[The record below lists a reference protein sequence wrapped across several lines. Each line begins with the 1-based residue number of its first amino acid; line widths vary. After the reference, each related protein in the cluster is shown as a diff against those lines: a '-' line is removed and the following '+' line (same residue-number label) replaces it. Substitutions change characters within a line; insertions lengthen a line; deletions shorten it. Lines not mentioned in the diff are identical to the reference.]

1 MKDAPAQLDMRE
13 NIASS
18 RRHASRSATSA
29 APEPIGEAESVE
41 NKDSVIDSRMTNLK
55 VFDLP
60 LTESTV
66 ATGKEKRAEEQLL
79 TVDEVATRLSVS
91 RNWVYNHAD
100 AIGGYRLGKYLRFS
114 WPRVLERL
122 GR

>member
-1 MKDAPAQLDMRE
+1 MKDAPAQFDMRE
-13 NIASS
+13 NTASS
-18 RRHASRSATSA
+18 RRHGSRSATRATSGA
-29 APEPIGEAESVE
+29 IGEAELVVNQAAETASRTPGVE
-41 NKDSVIDSRMTNLK
+41 
-55 VFDLP
+55 VFDLS
-60 LTESTV
+60 LTESEA
-66 ATGKEKRAEEQLL
+66 ATGKEKKAENQLL
-79 TVDEVATRLSVS
+79 TVDEIAARLSVS